1 MAGASEFRVQVTPT
15 ATDDLP
21 PSYTECH
28 HHEKDMYCVG
38 PNGEDVYVET
48 EEDAAHDDH
57 GHDHDHDHE
66 GEGEEGHQ
74 HCHFHAGV
82 E

>member
-1 MAGASEFRVQVTPT
+1 MAGASEYSVQVTPT

-21 PSYTECH
+21 ASYTGCH
-28 HHEKDMYCVG
+28 HHEKNMYCIG

-48 EEDAAHDDH
+48 EQEEAHDEHGQDH
-57 GHDHDHDHE
+57 GH
-66 GEGEEGHQ
+66 EGEEGHQ